1 MPYHVRPD
9 AVFPNNWISVHHSGE
24 VILYPMATPNR
35 WEAASDWL
43 FVMNDGLSLVRRL
56 ERRQDLIQWLKDNFE
71 DHKII
76 DLMQYEE
83 EGKFLEGT
91 GSIVFDYQGN
101 LTVSKSVMFLNHS
114 MISRKSS
121 LCLWICQDPPWGV
134 QRPVQTN
141 KFRTRVTPGQWQ
153 ARYR

>member
-1 MPYHVRPD
+1 
-9 AVFPNNWISVHHSGE
+9 
-24 VILYPMATPNR
+24 
-35 WEAASDWL
+35 
-43 FVMNDGLSLVRRL
+43 MNDGLSLVRRL

-91 GSIVFDYQGN
+91 GSIVFDYQGKQS
-101 LTVSKSVMFLNHS
+101 LSKSVMFLNHS

-121 LCLWICQDPPWGV
+121 LCL
-134 QRPVQTN
+134 
-141 KFRTRVTPGQWQ
+141 
-153 ARYR
+153 

>member
-1 MPYHVRPD
+1 MK
-9 AVFPNNWISVHHSGE
+9 
-24 VILYPMATPNR
+24 
-35 WEAASDWL
+35 
-43 FVMNDGLSLVRRL
+43 NDGLSLVRRL

-101 LTVSKSVMFLNHS
+101 QTLLLSKSVMFLNHS

-121 LCLWICQDPPWGV
+121 LCL
-134 QRPVQTN
+134 
-141 KFRTRVTPGQWQ
+141 
-153 ARYR
+153 

>member
-1 MPYHVRPD
+1 M
-9 AVFPNNWISVHHSGE
+9 I
-24 VILYPMATPNR
+24 
-35 WEAASDWL
+35 
-43 FVMNDGLSLVRRL
+43 NDGLSLVRRL

-101 LTVSKSVMFLNHS
+101 QTLLLSKSVMFSNNS

-121 LCLWICQDPPWGV
+121 LCL
-134 QRPVQTN
+134 
-141 KFRTRVTPGQWQ
+141 
-153 ARYR
+153 

>member
-1 MPYHVRPD
+1 M
-9 AVFPNNWISVHHSGE
+9 
-24 VILYPMATPNR
+24 
-35 WEAASDWL
+35 AASDWL
-43 FVMNDGLSLVRRL
+43 LVMNDGLSLVRRL

-101 LTVSKSVMFLNHS
+101 QLYWCPKVSC
-114 MISRKSS
+114 SR
-121 LCLWICQDPPWGV
+121 IIQ
-134 QRPVQTN
+134 
-141 KFRTRVTPGQWQ
+141 
-153 ARYR
+153 